1 MARGKQTCRILKDIR
16 RQIAEANDI
25 EFITSECQ
33 YKGDCLGTCPKCEAE
48 LRYLDEQLTLRRM
61 AGKAIVIAG
70 LSAGLLSLA
79 SCSSSANKSE
89 NAEGS
94 EINSR
99 EEIFQDLDEMG
110 DVLPIEDIDSS
121 EEGDELYKLPPETD
135 EIDEDNS
142 EGKPVTNI
150 LVTGED
156 DIDPDEMDRIL
167 KKCAADDTYNIA
179 VIEVQ
184 PEFPGGQEEMYK
196 WIADNIIYPEDAR
209 SEGIEG
215 RVIIEFV
222 IDVDGNVL
230 SPKILR
236 YVWPSIDEEAIRVI
250 KSMPK
255 WTPGKMGDKN
265 VKCIYTLP
273 VAFRLPKD

>member
-1 MARGKQTCRILKDIR
+1 MARGKHTCKILKDIR

-48 LRYLDEQLTLRRM
+48 LRYLDEQLTLRRL

-70 LSAGLLSLA
+70 LSAGLLSVS
-79 SCSSSANKSE
+79 SCSSPANKSE
-89 NAEGS
+89 NADNI
-94 EINSR
+94 EINSC
-99 EEIFQDLDEMG
+99 EDPFEDLEEMG
-110 DVLPIEDIDSS
+110 EVPIEDIASL
-121 EEGDELYKLPPETD
+121 EESDERYEFPPD
-135 EIDEDNS
+135 PGEIDEENS
-142 EGKPVTNI
+142 NGEPVTNI

-156 DIDPDEMDRIL
+156 IDPDELDRIL
-167 KKCAADDTYNIA
+167 RERAEEPYNIA

-184 PEFPGGQEEMYK
+184 PQFPGGQEEMYK
-196 WIADNIIYPEDAR
+196 WISENIIYPEDAL

-215 RVIIEFV
+215 RVVVEFII
-222 IDVDGNVL
+222 DANGNIESTRVL
-230 SPKILR
+230 R
-236 YVWPSIDEEAIRVI
+236 GRWPSLDEEALRVI
-250 KSMPK
+250 SSMPK